1 MKPLLRVVL
10 VIDALLLLAGGVLFV
25 LTPWKALYDALQLV
39 QIDPAMAG
47 QILGIALLGLAWL
60 AFHAALDGDLTS
72 GVARAVGHV
81 NWLIGVVM
89 VVWLIGLHR
98 PELTA
103 FGQLVSVATAVVLF
117 VVGLGGVRL
126 AATVRKRERLK
137 ALEAKTGAAGSAASS
152 PAQPAP
158 VVVPPQPAPVVVPP
172 QPHPAAT
179 TARVEPSVG
188 TVTGARPATGSGTAP
203 SPTYAAP
210 SGTSAATSTSSAAAR
225 DASIHRDPPIH
236 G

>member
-25 LTPWKALYDALQLV
+25 LTPWKGLYDALQLV
-39 QIDPAMAG
+39 PVDPAMVG
-47 QILGIALLGLAWL
+47 QAFGIALLGLAWL
-60 AFHAALDGDLTS
+60 AFHASFNGDLTA

-81 NWLIGVVM
+81 NWLIGVLM

-126 AATVRKRERLK
+126 ASAVRRRERVL
-137 ALEAKTGAAGSAASS
+137 AAEAKTQQVVTRREVAADAV
-152 PAQPAP
+152 PAP
-158 VVVPPQPAPVVVPP
+158 APAPAPVVVPP

-179 TARVEPSVG
+179 RVEPG
-188 TVTGARPATGSGTAP
+188 IGAA
-203 SPTYAAP
+203 
-210 SGTSAATSTSSAAAR
+210 GTSAPTGRVEPAGTGAPSYAPPATPGSAT
-225 DASIHRDPPIH
+225 DPTRSPPR

>member
-25 LTPWKALYDALQLV
+25 LTPWKGLYDALQLV
-39 QIDPAMAG
+39 QVDPAMVG
-47 QILGIALLGLAWL
+47 QAFGIALLGLAWL
-60 AFHAALDGDLTS
+60 AFHASVNGDLTS

-103 FGQLVSVATAVVLF
+103 FGQLVSVVTAALLVVI
-117 VVGLGGVRL
+117 GLGGVQL
-126 AATVRKRERLK
+126 ASTVRKRERVR
-137 ALEAKTGAAGSAASS
+137 AVEAKASRNAAAQ
-152 PAQPAP
+152 QPAP
-158 VVVPPQPAPVVVPP
+158 VVVPPQP
-172 QPHPAAT
+172 QPAAT
-179 TARVEPSVG
+179 RVEPG
-188 TVTGARPATGSGTAP
+188 IGGARAASVTEPAP
-203 SPTYAAP
+203 SYAAP
-210 SGTSAATSTSSAAAR
+210 SSAGSAAGTRPYEPSGTGRATDTPAAH
-225 DASIHRDPPIH
+225 SEPPKPPFH